1 MSDPDTTRKAS
12 EVALLIAGVALL
24 FVLVYLIIPVL
35 SPFVLVA
42 AIVFLLYPARHVS
55 HIRRLIWLA
64 IFLFIVWF
72 LYTASGVLTPFII
85 AFLLAY
91 ILNPLVNLLEKRNIP
106 RWTSS
111 LLLMLIFLASIVGSA
126 ILLMP
131 ILIIQF
137 RGLIESISSIAR
149 DAIGMTKEGK
159 LFDVLVQYGVPIEQI
174 REIFEKEF
182 PSKLES
188 ILKSVLEGAFGLI
201 TGISSLITQVLNVI
215 IMPIVTFYL
224 LKDFP
229 QIIHK
234 FKTLLPES
242 RRESTSA
249 YFVRIDEML
258 GHYFRGAIFVAI
270 IQGIIST
277 VVLSLLGVQYALV
290 LGIMTAILDF
300 IPYVGLLISLVVS
313 SVVALLSG
321 EPTTMKVVGVVL
333 MYLSQKIVENTI
345 LAPRIIG
352 SKVGLHPVL
361 LILSL
366 LIFGYFLGFV
376 GLLIAVPT
384 TAVIVLSFNLW
395 EENKLAE
402 AKARQAT
409 E

>member
-1 MSDPDTTRKAS
+1 
-12 EVALLIAGVALL
+12 
-24 FVLVYLIIPVL
+24 
-35 SPFVLVA
+35 
-42 AIVFLLYPARHVS
+42 
-55 HIRRLIWLA
+55 
-64 IFLFIVWF
+64 
-72 LYTASGVLTPFII
+72 
-85 AFLLAY
+85 
-91 ILNPLVNLLEKRNIP
+91 
-106 RWTSS
+106 
-111 LLLMLIFLASIVGSA
+111 
-126 ILLMP
+126 
-131 ILIIQF
+131 
-137 RGLIESISSIAR
+137 
-149 DAIGMTKEGK
+149 
-159 LFDVLVQYGVPIEQI
+159 
-174 REIFEKEF
+174 
-182 PSKLES
+182 
-188 ILKSVLEGAFGLI
+188 
-201 TGISSLITQVLNVI
+201 TQVLNVI

-277 VVLSLLGVQYALV
+277 IVLSLLGVQYALV